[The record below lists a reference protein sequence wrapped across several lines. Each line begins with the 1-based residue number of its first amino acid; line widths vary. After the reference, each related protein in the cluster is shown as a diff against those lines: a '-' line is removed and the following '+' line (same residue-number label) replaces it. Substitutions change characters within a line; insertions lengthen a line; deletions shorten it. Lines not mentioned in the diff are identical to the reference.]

1 MTGPVT
7 GPVTGPATG
16 PVTGPVSMGAPDA
29 WADLTGT
36 TVTSLRGVRLLD
48 GTIADL
54 TLAGGTIAAVTPA
67 GAGPEAV
74 AGRGAATAVGD
85 TRDLAG
91 ASTDR
96 CAPGTSEPAG
106 ALDATGWRLV
116 PAASEPHAHLDKALT
131 ANRIPPGTGHDLVG
145 AIDAW
150 RSITPT
156 IDAGDITTRARAAVG
171 RYLARG
177 ITTVRTHVD
186 VHMTGDPLRGVD
198 ALVALREQLRG
209 TLTLQVCLLA
219 GEHASDAVVAEAVD
233 HGIDVIGGCPHLASD
248 PRHET
253 TRMLDLAERTGL
265 PVDLHTDEQTTL
277 DEHAGGGGIAD
288 IVDIADLAQ
297 QVLARGLAQRVTA
310 SHCVRLGSLPPADLA
325 PVLDVV
331 ARAGLGVVALPI
343 TNLYLQGWQDTH
355 LIPRGIAPLR
365 AILDAGIDLAAGADN
380 LRDPFNPVGRAD
392 PFETT
397 SLLVSAGH
405 LRPEEALAAVTT
417 SARTVLG
424 LPPVGATPGA
434 AADFLLV
441 PDADLGDVIAGGTTA
456 RVVVSGGRVVADTR
470 VRSSLDHP
478 ALVEPPPDH
487 RASEDRA
494 PHHPAP
500 HPAVPTPALAAT
512 ATTATTSSTPTRR
525 PTPIGR

>member
-1 MTGPVT
+1 M
-7 GPVTGPATG
+7 TGPATG
-16 PVTGPVSMGAPDA
+16 PVSLGAPDA

-36 TVTSLRGVRLLD
+36 VVTSLCGVRLLD

-54 TLAGGTIAAVTPA
+54 TLAGGTITAVTRA
-67 GAGPEAV
+67 GAGPEATT
-74 AGRGAATAVGD
+74 GRGAATAASG
-85 TRDLAG
+85 TRD
-91 ASTDR
+91 
-96 CAPGTSEPAG
+96 APGAPG
-106 ALDATGWRLV
+106 APGALGALGAVESTGVLDATGWRFV

-156 IDAGDITTRARAAVG
+156 IDAGDITTRARATVG

-219 GEHASDAVVAEAVD
+219 GEHAPDAVVAEAVD

-277 DEHAGGGGIAD
+277 DERSG
-288 IVDIADLAQ
+288 VPDIADLAQ
-297 QVLARGLAQRVTA
+297 QVLARGLIQRVTA

-331 ARAGLGVVALPI
+331 ARAGLGIVTLPI
-343 TNLYLQGWQDTH
+343 TNLYLQGWHDTR

-441 PDADLGDVIAGGTTA
+441 PDADLGEVIAGGTTA

-478 ALVEPPPDH
+478 ALD
-487 RASEDRA
+487 
-494 PHHPAP
+494 
-500 HPAVPTPALAAT
+500 PTESRPRGAT
-512 ATTATTSSTPTRR
+512 ATAPTTTPSSTPTRR